1 MWKILRVVIEAMGI
15 VVGILVLIDG
25 VLLANILRKQE

>member
-1 MWKILRVVIEAMGI
+1 MWKILRLAIEAMGI